1 MGVGCDPLV
10 RRSFLDS
17 NHEENQPSR
26 LLHVLLYF
34 QFYSSIHPFKQ
45 LIVNSKNRKAEPND
59 PAFLGLFVPVFS
71 DFIFLLVPANPI
83 IPKPRNSM
91 MAGSDIVCSI

>member
-1 MGVGCDPLV
+1 M
-10 RRSFLDS
+10 R
-17 NHEENQPSR
+17 
-26 LLHVLLYF
+26 VLKKGLQRKPPASCTVVF
-34 QFYSSIHPFKQ
+34 ATLSVYSTLQ
-45 LIVNSKNRKAEPND
+45 IVIDNSKNRKAEPND